1 MEQEL
6 QGREYEC
13 VRGRSQR
20 EEQLVVGAHGSLKR
34 PKHPGLEL
42 KGTLDFLLLSCRTAP
57 ALARAAVHARPAAS
71 RSGLLGS
78 WWTPGS
84 SPVVRGGL

>member
-13 VRGRSQR
+13 VRDRSQR
-20 EEQLVVGAHGSLKR
+20 EEQLVMGAHGSLKR

-42 KGTLDFLLLSCRTAP
+42 KGTLGFLLLSCRTAP